1 MFIRKSDA
9 NIHIFDN
16 TAKLHKESPLHNQPT
31 SSKLFIFAIV
41 LKRLILNITIVGT
54 GYVGLVTGTTLAEL
68 GNNVFCVDIDAEK
81 VETMKKGI
89 VPIYEPGLEEMF
101 LRNIQAQRLFFTTD
115 LKEAL
120 DKSEVIYLALPTPP
134 GEDGSADLSYV
145 LNVANNIGDLMTEYK
160 VIVNKSTVPVGTADT
175 VRATIS
181 AKTKIPFDVVSNPE
195 FLREGFAVED
205 SMNPARV
212 VVGSESERAK
222 EIMAKIYQP
231 FTNTGIPIIF
241 MDEKSSELTKYAANS
256 FLAVKI
262 TFMNEIAN
270 YCEKVG
276 ADVDKVRLGMG
287 SDDRIGHRFLFPG
300 IGYGGSCFPK
310 DVKALIKSGKKEN
323 FDFQILEATENVN
336 QAQKV
341 ILVSEIEKYFGGN
354 LQGKK
359 IALWGLAF
367 KANTDD
373 IREASSLD
381 NIRILLEK
389 GAEITAYDSIAE
401 ENVRKI
407 LGDKVSYAPDM
418 YAALENADCLLIA
431 TEWSEFKNPNFSL
444 MAEKMKHKAIFDGR
458 NMFALEQVEDSGFFY
473 KSIGRKTVE

>member
-1 MFIRKSDA
+1 M
-9 NIHIFDN
+9 
-16 TAKLHKESPLHNQPT
+16 
-31 SSKLFIFAIV
+31 
-41 LKRLILNITIVGT
+41 NITIVGT

-68 GNNVFCVDIDAEK
+68 GNSVYCVDIDEKK
-81 VETMKKGI
+81 VEGMKQGI
-89 VPIYEPGLEEMF
+89 VPIYEPNLEEMF
-101 LRNIQAQRLFFTTD
+101 LRNIQANRLFFTTN

-145 LNVANNIGDLMTEYK
+145 LKVANDIGEMMTDYK
-160 VIVNKSTVPVGTADT
+160 VVVNKSTVPVGTADK
-175 VRATIS
+175 VREVIS
-181 AKTKIPFDVVSNPE
+181 SKTQISFDVVSNPE

-212 VVGSESERAK
+212 VVGASSDKAK
-222 EIMAKIYQP
+222 NLMAKIYQP

-310 DVKALIKSGKKEN
+310 DVKALIKSGKQEDFN
-323 FDFQILEATENVN
+323 FQILEATENIN
-336 QAQKV
+336 QSQKV

-354 LQGKK
+354 LQDKK

-381 NIRILLEK
+381 NIKILLEK
-389 GAEITAYDSIAE
+389 GAKITAYDAIAE
-401 ENVRKI
+401 DNVRKL
-407 LGDKVSYAPDM
+407 LGDKIEYAKDM
-418 YAALENADCLLIA
+418 YSALENADCLLIA
-431 TEWSEFKNPNFSL
+431 TEWSEFKNPNFKL
-444 MAEKMKHKAIFDGR
+444 MAEKMKSKAIFDGR
-458 NMFALEQVEDSGFFY
+458 NMYPLEIAEQNGFYY
-473 KSIGRKTVE
+473 KSIGRKTVK

>member
-1 MFIRKSDA
+1 M
-9 NIHIFDN
+9 
-16 TAKLHKESPLHNQPT
+16 
-31 SSKLFIFAIV
+31 
-41 LKRLILNITIVGT
+41 NITIVGT

-115 LKEAL
+115 LKQAL

-145 LNVANNIGDLMTEYK
+145 LDVAGKISDMMTEYK

-175 VRATIS
+175 VKATIA
-181 AKTKIPFDVVSNPE
+181 AKTDIPFDVVSNPE

-212 VVGSESERAK
+212 VVGTESERAR

-310 DVKALIKSGKKEN
+310 DVKALIKSGKQED
-323 FDFQILEATENVN
+323 FDFKILEATENVN
-336 QAQKV
+336 QQQKV
-341 ILVSEIEKYFGGN
+341 ILVSEIEKYFNGN
-354 LQGKK
+354 LSGKK
-359 IALWGLAF
+359 IAVWGLAF

-381 NIRILLEK
+381 NIKILLEK
-389 GAEITAYDSIAE
+389 GATITAYDTIAE
-401 ENVRKI
+401 ENVKKI
-407 LGDKVSYAPDM
+407 LGDKISYAKDM
-418 YAALENADCLLIA
+418 YSALENADALLIA

-444 MAEKMKHKAIFDGR
+444 MAEKMNHKAIFDGR
-458 NMFALEQVEDSGFFY
+458 NMFALEQVEDSGFYY

>member
-1 MFIRKSDA
+1 M
-9 NIHIFDN
+9 
-16 TAKLHKESPLHNQPT
+16 
-31 SSKLFIFAIV
+31 
-41 LKRLILNITIVGT
+41 NITIVGT

-68 GNNVFCVDIDAEK
+68 GNSVYCVDIDEQK
-81 VETMKKGI
+81 VEGMKNGNI
-89 VPIYEPGLEEMF
+89 PIYEPNLEEMF
-101 LRNIQAQRLFFTTD
+101 LRNIQAQRLFFTTN

-145 LNVANNIGDLMTEYK
+145 LGVAEQIGTLLKDYK
-160 VIVNKSTVPVGTADT
+160 VVVNKSTVPVGTADK
-175 VRATIS
+175 VRETIS
-181 AKTKIPFDVVSNPE
+181 ARTQIPFDVVSNPE

-205 SMNPARV
+205 SMNPSRV
-212 VVGSESERAK
+212 VVGCSSDRASD
-222 EIMAKIYQP
+222 IMTKIYQP

-241 MDEKSSELTKYAANS
+241 MDEKSSELTKYASNS

-310 DVKALIKSGKKEN
+310 DVKALIKSGKKED
-323 FDFQILEATENVN
+323 FDFRLLEATEQVN
-336 QAQKV
+336 ISQKI
-341 ILVSEIEKYFGGN
+341 ILISEIEKYFGGN
-354 LQGKK
+354 LQGKR

-389 GAEITAYDSIAE
+389 GAEIVAYDAIAE
-401 ENVRKI
+401 ENVKKL
-407 LGDKVSYAPDM
+407 LGDRITYAKDM
-418 YAALENADCLLIA
+418 YSALEGADCLLIA
-431 TEWSEFKNPNFSL
+431 TEWPEFKNPNFKL
-444 MAEKMKHKAIFDGR
+444 MSDRLKNKAIFDGR
-458 NMFALEQVEDSGFFY
+458 NMYALETLEQNDFYY
-473 KSIGRKTVE
+473 KSIGRRTISNK

>member
-1 MFIRKSDA
+1 M
-9 NIHIFDN
+9 
-16 TAKLHKESPLHNQPT
+16 
-31 SSKLFIFAIV
+31 
-41 LKRLILNITIVGT
+41 NITIVGT

-68 GNNVFCVDIDAEK
+68 GNTVYCVDIDAKK
-81 VETMKKGI
+81 VERMKQGI

-101 LRNIQAQRLFFTTD
+101 LRNIQGERLFFTTD
-115 LKEAL
+115 LKKAL

-145 LNVANNIGDLMTEYK
+145 ISVANQIGEMITEYK
-160 VIVNKSTVPVGTADT
+160 VIVNKSTVPVGTADK
-175 VRATIS
+175 VRETIG

-212 VVGSESERAK
+212 IVGSESEKAQ
-222 EIMAKIYQP
+222 EVMAKIYQP
-231 FTNTGIPIIF
+231 FTNIGIPIIF

-287 SDDRIGHRFLFPG
+287 SDDRIGQRFLFPG

-310 DVKALIKSGKKEN
+310 DVKALIRSGKQEG
-323 FDFQILEATENVN
+323 FDFQILEATEEVN
-336 QAQKV
+336 QTQKV
-341 ILVSEIEKYFGGN
+341 ILVSEIENYFKGD
-354 LQGKK
+354 LKGKK

-381 NIRILLEK
+381 NIKLLLEK
-389 GAEITAYDSIAE
+389 GAAITAYDSIAE
-401 ENVRKI
+401 ENVRQV
-407 LGDKVSYAPDM
+407 LGDDISYAQDM
-418 YAALENADCLLIA
+418 YSALEGADCLLIA
-431 TEWSEFKNPNFSL
+431 TEWSEFKNPNFEL
-444 MAEKMKHKAIFDGR
+444 MAKKMNNKAIFDGR
-458 NMFALEQVEDSGFFY
+458 NMFALEQVEDKGFFY
-473 KSIGRKTVE
+473 KSIGRKTLN

>member
-1 MFIRKSDA
+1 M
-9 NIHIFDN
+9 NI
-16 TAKLHKESPLHNQPT
+16 A
-31 SSKLFIFAIV
+31 
-41 LKRLILNITIVGT
+41 IVGT

-68 GNNVFCVDIDAEK
+68 GNTVYCVDIDEKK
-81 VETMKKGI
+81 VERMKNGI

-101 LRNIQAQRLFFTTD
+101 ARNIQANRLFFTTE

-120 DKSEVIYLALPTPP
+120 QKSEVVYLALPTPP

-145 LNVANNIGDLMTEYK
+145 LNVADKIGEMMTEYK
-160 VIVNKSTVPVGTADT
+160 VIVNKSTVPVGTADK
-175 VRATIS
+175 VRETIS
-181 AKTKIPFDVVSNPE
+181 AKTSIPFDVVSNPE

-212 VVGSESERAK
+212 VVGSSSEKAK
-222 EIMAKIYQP
+222 EIMSKIYQP

-310 DVKALIKSGKKEN
+310 DVKALIKSGKQED
-323 FDFQILEATENVN
+323 FDFQILNATENVN

-341 ILVSEIEKYFGGN
+341 ILVSEIENYFGGD
-354 LQGKK
+354 LKDKK

-381 NIRILLEK
+381 NIKLLLQK
-389 GAEITAYDSIAE
+389 GAKITAYDTVAE
-401 ENVRKI
+401 ENVKSI
-407 LGDKVSYAPDM
+407 LGDKIIYAKDM
-418 YAALENADCLLIA
+418 YSCLDNADCLLIA
-431 TEWSEFKNPNFSL
+431 TEWSEFKNPNFKL
-444 MAEKMKHKAIFDGR
+444 MGEKMNHKVIFDGR
-458 NMFALEQVEDSGFFY
+458 NVFSLEQLQNTGFFY
-473 KSIGRKTVE
+473 KSIGRKTIK

>member
-1 MFIRKSDA
+1 M
-9 NIHIFDN
+9 
-16 TAKLHKESPLHNQPT
+16 
-31 SSKLFIFAIV
+31 
-41 LKRLILNITIVGT
+41 NITIVGT

-68 GNNVFCVDIDAEK
+68 GNSVYCVDVDASK
-81 VETMKKGI
+81 IAKMKNGI

-101 LRNIQAQRLFFTTD
+101 LRNIQADRLHFTTE
-115 LKEAL
+115 LSEAI

-145 LNVANNIGDLMTEYK
+145 LGVSEQIGSLMTNYK
-160 VIVNKSTVPVGTADT
+160 VIVNKSTVPVGTADK
-175 VRATIS
+175 VREVLLS
-181 AKTKIPFDVVSNPE
+181 KTNLPFDVVSNPE

-205 SMNPARV
+205 AMNPARV
-212 VVGSESERAK
+212 VVGSTSERAK
-222 EIMAKIYQP
+222 EIMSKIYQP

-276 ADVDKVRLGMG
+276 ADVDHVRLGMG

-310 DVKALIKSGKKEN
+310 DVKALIKSGKNEN
-323 FDFQILEATENVN
+323 YDFKILEATEKVN
-336 QAQKV
+336 QKQKV
-341 ILVSEIEKYFGGN
+341 ILAEEIDNYFDGQ
-354 LQGKK
+354 LQGLK
-359 IALWGLAF
+359 IAVWGLAF
-367 KANTDD
+367 KASTDD

-381 NIRILLEK
+381 NIRIFLEK
-389 GAEITAYDSIAE
+389 GAKVTAYDTVAE

-407 LGDKVSYAPDM
+407 LGDQIEYAKDM
-418 YAALENADCLLIA
+418 YTALEGADCLLIA
-431 TEWSEFKNPNFSL
+431 TEWPEFKNPNFKL
-444 MAEKMKHKAIFDGR
+444 MAEKLKNKVIFDGR
-458 NMFALEQVEDSGFFY
+458 NMFPLELAEQNGFYY
-473 KSIGRKTVE
+473 KSIGRKTITP

>member
-1 MFIRKSDA
+1 M
-9 NIHIFDN
+9 
-16 TAKLHKESPLHNQPT
+16 
-31 SSKLFIFAIV
+31 
-41 LKRLILNITIVGT
+41 NITIVGT

-68 GNNVFCVDIDAEK
+68 GNTVYCVDIDEKK
-81 VETMKKGI
+81 VEGMKKGI
-89 VPIYEPGLEEMF
+89 VPIYEPNLEEMF
-101 LRNIQAQRLFFTTD
+101 LRNIQAQRLFFTTN
-115 LKEAL
+115 LKEAV
-120 DKSEVIYLALPTPP
+120 DQSEVVYLALPTPP

-145 LNVANNIGDLMTEYK
+145 LKVANDIGDIITEYK
-160 VIVNKSTVPVGTADT
+160 VIVNKSTVPVGTADQ
-175 VRATIS
+175 VRNAIA
-181 AKTKIPFDVVSNPE
+181 AKTQIPFDVVSSPE

-212 VVGSESERAK
+212 VVGSSSEKAR

-231 FTNTGIPIIF
+231 FTNMGVPIIF

-270 YCEKVG
+270 FCERVG

-310 DVKALIKSGKKEN
+310 DVKALIKSGKEAAFN
-323 FDFQILEATENVN
+323 FQILEATENVN
-336 QAQKV
+336 QNQKV

-354 LQGKK
+354 LKGKK

-381 NIRILLEK
+381 NIKILLEK
-389 GAEITAYDSIAE
+389 GATITAYDTIAE
-401 ENVRKI
+401 SNVKKV
-407 LGDKVSYAPDM
+407 LGDKITYASDM
-418 YAALENADCLLIA
+418 YSALEGADALLIA
-431 TEWSEFKNPNFSL
+431 TEWSEFKNPNFDL
-444 MAEKMKHKAIFDGR
+444 MAEKMNGKAIFDGR
-458 NMFALEQVEDSGFFY
+458 NMFALEQVEGTGFYY
-473 KSIGRKTVE
+473 KSIGRKTLG

>member
-1 MFIRKSDA
+1 M
-9 NIHIFDN
+9 
-16 TAKLHKESPLHNQPT
+16 
-31 SSKLFIFAIV
+31 
-41 LKRLILNITIVGT
+41 NITIVGT
-54 GYVGLVTGTTLAEL
+54 GYVGLVTGTTLAEM
-68 GNNVFCVDIDAEK
+68 GNSVYCVDIDEKK
-81 VETMKKGI
+81 VEGMKQGI
-89 VPIYEPGLEEMF
+89 VPIYEPNLEEMF
-101 LRNIQAQRLFFTTD
+101 LRNIQANRLFFTTD

-145 LNVANNIGDLMTEYK
+145 LKVAGDIGAMMTEYK
-160 VIVNKSTVPVGTADT
+160 VVVNKSTVPVGTADK
-175 VRATIS
+175 VRETIA
-181 AKTKIPFDVVSNPE
+181 AKTDIPFDVVSNPE

-212 VVGSESERAK
+212 VVGASSQKARD
-222 EIMAKIYQP
+222 IMADIYQP
-231 FTNTGIPIIF
+231 FTNTGVPIIF

-310 DVKALIKSGKKEN
+310 DVKALIKSGKQEDFN
-323 FDFQILEATENVN
+323 FEILEATENVN
-336 QAQKV
+336 QQQKV
-341 ILVSEIEKYFGGN
+341 ILVSEIEKYFDGI
-354 LQGKK
+354 LTGKK
-359 IALWGLAF
+359 IAVWGLAF

-381 NIRILLEK
+381 NIKILLEK
-389 GAEITAYDSIAE
+389 GAEIVAYDAIAE

-407 LGDKVSYAPDM
+407 LGDKISYAKDM
-418 YAALENADCLLIA
+418 YSALDGADCLFIA
-431 TEWSEFKNPNFSL
+431 TEWPEFKNPNFKM
-444 MAEKMKHKAIFDGR
+444 MAERMNHRAIFDGR
-458 NMFALEQVEDSGFFY
+458 NMFPLELPESNGFFY
-473 KSIGRKTVE
+473 KSIGRRTVK

>member
-1 MFIRKSDA
+1 MR
-9 NIHIFDN
+9 
-16 TAKLHKESPLHNQPT
+16 
-31 SSKLFIFAIV
+31 KLF
-41 LKRLILNITIVGT
+41 KTQILNITIVGT

-68 GNNVFCVDIDAEK
+68 GNTVYCVDIDANK
-81 VETMKKGI
+81 VEAMKKGT

-101 LRNIQAQRLFFTTD
+101 LRNIQAQRLFFTTE

-120 DKSEVIYLALPTPP
+120 EESEVIYLALPTPP

-145 LNVANNIGDLMTEYK
+145 LSVADQIGSLLKDYK
-160 VIVNKSTVPVGTADT
+160 VIVNKSTVPVGTADKVT
-175 VRATIS
+175 AAIA
-181 AKTKIPFDVVSNPE
+181 AKTDISFDVVSNPE

-212 VVGSESERAK
+212 IVGSNSERAQ
-222 EIMAKIYQP
+222 ELMAKIYQP

-256 FLAVKI
+256 FLAMKI

-310 DVKALIKSGKKEN
+310 DVKALIKSGKQEG

-341 ILVSEIEKYFGGN
+341 ILISEIEKYFGGN

-381 NIRILLEK
+381 NIKILLEK
-389 GAEITAYDSIAE
+389 GAEITAFDKIAE

-407 LGDKVSYAPDM
+407 LGDKISYAKDM
-418 YAALENADCLLIA
+418 YSAVENADCLLIA
-431 TEWSEFKNPNFSL
+431 TEWSEFKNPNFDL
-444 MAEKMKHKAIFDGR
+444 LAEKMNNKVIFDGR
-458 NMFALEQVEDSGFFY
+458 NMFALEQVENTGFYY
-473 KSIGRKTVE
+473 KSIGRKTMKPISK

>member
-1 MFIRKSDA
+1 MR
-9 NIHIFDN
+9 
-16 TAKLHKESPLHNQPT
+16 
-31 SSKLFIFAIV
+31 KLF
-41 LKRLILNITIVGT
+41 KTQILNITIVGT

-68 GNNVFCVDIDAEK
+68 GNTVYCVDIDANK
-81 VETMKKGI
+81 VEAMKKGT

-101 LRNIQAQRLFFTTD
+101 LRNIQAQRLFFTTE

-120 DKSEVIYLALPTPP
+120 EESEVIYLALPTPP

-145 LNVANNIGDLMTEYK
+145 LSVADQIGSLLKDYK
-160 VIVNKSTVPVGTADT
+160 VIVNKSTVPVGTADKVT
-175 VRATIS
+175 AAIA
-181 AKTKIPFDVVSNPE
+181 AKTDISFDVVSNPE

-212 VVGSESERAK
+212 IVGSSSERAQ
-222 EIMAKIYQP
+222 ELMAKIDQP
-231 FTNTGIPIIF
+231 VTNTGIPISF
-241 MDEKSSELTKYAANS
+241 MDEKSSELTKYTANS
-256 FLAVKI
+256 FLAMKI

-310 DVKALIKSGKKEN
+310 DVKALIKSGKQEG

-336 QAQKV
+336 QAKKV
-341 ILVSEIEKYFGGN
+341 ILISEIEKYFGGN

-381 NIRILLEK
+381 NIKILLEK
-389 GAEITAYDSIAE
+389 GAEITAFDKIAE

-407 LGDKVSYAPDM
+407 LGNKISYAKDM
-418 YAALENADCLLIA
+418 YSAVENADCLLIA
-431 TEWSEFKNPNFSL
+431 TEWSEFKNPNFDL
-444 MAEKMKHKAIFDGR
+444 LAEKMNNKVIFDGR
-458 NMFALEQVEDSGFFY
+458 NMFALEQVENTGFYY
-473 KSIGRKTVE
+473 KSIGRKTMKPISK

>member
-1 MFIRKSDA
+1 M
-9 NIHIFDN
+9 
-16 TAKLHKESPLHNQPT
+16 
-31 SSKLFIFAIV
+31 
-41 LKRLILNITIVGT
+41 NITIVGT

-68 GNNVFCVDIDAEK
+68 GNTVYCVDIDEQK
-81 VETMKKGI
+81 VEGMKNGI
-89 VPIYEPGLEEMF
+89 VPIYEPNLEEMF
-101 LRNIQAQRLFFTTD
+101 LRNIQAQRLFFTTN
-115 LKEAL
+115 LKEAV
-120 DKSEVIYLALPTPP
+120 DQSEVVYLALPTPP

-145 LNVANNIGDLMTEYK
+145 LKVANDIGDIITEYK
-160 VIVNKSTVPVGTADT
+160 VIVNKSTVPVGTADK
-175 VRATIS
+175 VRSAIA
-181 AKTKIPFDVVSNPE
+181 AKTQIPFDVVSNPE

-212 VVGSESERAK
+212 VVGSSSEKAR
-222 EIMAKIYQP
+222 EVMAKIYQP
-231 FTNTGIPIIF
+231 FTNTGVPIIF

-270 YCEKVG
+270 FCERVG

-310 DVKALIKSGKKEN
+310 DVKALIKSGKETD

-336 QAQKV
+336 QNQKV

-354 LQGKK
+354 LKGKK

-381 NIRILLEK
+381 NIEILLEK
-389 GAEITAYDSIAE
+389 GATITAYDAIAE
-401 ENVRKI
+401 SNVKKV
-407 LGDKVSYAPDM
+407 LGDKIAYASDM
-418 YAALENADCLLIA
+418 YSALDGADALLIA
-431 TEWSEFKNPNFSL
+431 TEWSEFKNPNFDL
-444 MAEKMKHKAIFDGR
+444 MAEKMNGKAIFDGR
-458 NMFALEQVEDSGFFY
+458 NMFALEQVEETGFYY
-473 KSIGRKTVE
+473 KSIGRKTLG

>member
-1 MFIRKSDA
+1 MV
-9 NIHIFDN
+9 
-16 TAKLHKESPLHNQPT
+16 
-31 SSKLFIFAIV
+31 IFA
-41 LKRLILNITIVGT
+41 KYFQKHKILNITIVGT

-68 GNNVFCVDIDAEK
+68 GNSVYCVDIDEKK
-81 VETMKKGI
+81 VEAMKKGI
-89 VPIYEPGLEEMF
+89 VPIYEPNLEEMF
-101 LRNIQAQRLFFTTD
+101 LRNIQAERLFFTTN

-145 LNVANNIGDLMTEYK
+145 IKVANDIGEMMTDYK
-160 VIVNKSTVPVGTADT
+160 VIVNKSTVPVGTAEK
-175 VRATIS
+175 VSAVIA
-181 AKTKIPFDVVSNPE
+181 AKTKIDFDVVSNPE

-212 VVGSESERAK
+212 VVGASSDRAK
-222 EIMAKIYQP
+222 DLMAKIYQP
-231 FTNTGIPIIF
+231 FTNTGVPIIF
-241 MDEKSSELTKYAANS
+241 MDEKSSELTKYASNS

-310 DVKALIKSGKKEN
+310 DVKALIKSGKQEN
-323 FDFQILEATENVN
+323 FNFEILEATENVN
-336 QAQKV
+336 NAQKV
-341 ILVSEIEKYFGGN
+341 ILTHDIEKYFGD
-354 LQGKK
+354 LIDKK
-359 IALWGLAF
+359 ISLWGLAF

-381 NIRILLEK
+381 NIKILLEK
-389 GAEITAYDSIAE
+389 GAKITAYDTIAE
-401 ENVRKI
+401 DNVRKI
-407 LGDKVSYAPDM
+407 LGDKIEYAKDM
-418 YAALENADCLLIA
+418 YSALEDADCLLIA
-431 TEWSEFKNPNFSL
+431 TEWSEFKNPNFDL
-444 MAEKMKHKAIFDGR
+444 MAQKMKNKIIFDGR
-458 NMFALEQVEDSGFFY
+458 NMYPLEQLENAGFFY
-473 KSIGRKTVE
+473 KSIGRKTIK

>member
-1 MFIRKSDA
+1 M
-9 NIHIFDN
+9 
-16 TAKLHKESPLHNQPT
+16 
-31 SSKLFIFAIV
+31 
-41 LKRLILNITIVGT
+41 NITIVGT

-68 GNNVFCVDIDAEK
+68 GNNVYCVDIDAKK
-81 VETMKKGI
+81 VEAMKNGI

-145 LNVANNIGDLMTEYK
+145 LKVANDIGEMMTDYK
-160 VIVNKSTVPVGTADT
+160 VVVNKSTVPVGTADK
-175 VRATIS
+175 VRETIS
-181 AKTKIPFDVVSNPE
+181 SKTQIPFDVVSNPE

-212 VVGSESERAK
+212 VVGTESEKAR
-222 EIMAKIYQP
+222 EIMSQIYQP
-231 FTNTGIPIIF
+231 FTNTGVPIIF

-310 DVKALIKSGKKEN
+310 DVKALIKSGKQSG

-336 QAQKV
+336 QNQKV

-354 LQGKK
+354 IQGKK

-381 NIRILLEK
+381 NIKILLEK

-401 ENVRKI
+401 ENVRRI
-407 LGDKVSYAPDM
+407 LGDKISYAKDM
-418 YAALENADCLLIA
+418 YSALENADCLLIA
-431 TEWSEFKNPNFSL
+431 TEWSEFKNPNFKL
-444 MAEKMKHKAIFDGR
+444 MAAKMNNKAIFDGR
-458 NMFALEQVEDSGFFY
+458 NMFALEQVENSGFYY
-473 KSIGRKTVE
+473 KSIGRKTVK